1 MQRVQGW
8 LLPFTLAW
16 QRGQVATAVDV
27 LGLRK
32 AYGGLVA
39 LDGVNLSVTAG
50 TVHGLL
56 GPNGAGKTTLLR
68 VLLGLVRADAGT
80 VQLLGRDASSGSNR
94 LEAIAGFVDAPRM
107 WPYLTG
113 RRTLELLAAL
123 DDGDGARRI
132 DEVLDLVGLTDR
144 ADSKVR
150 GWSTGMRQRL
160 GLAGAL
166 LRDPQL
172 LILDEPT
179 SGLDPA
185 GIADVH
191 ALLLRLA
198 SQGVTVL
205 VSSHNFAEVQA
216 VCTEVTVLAQ
226 GTVRFSGP
234 LDQLPVTTAP
244 ASHRLRTSDDAAAI
258 AALADHP
265 DVALAEASLF
275 GLMVRADQRSLD
287 AFLIAIAAAGIAVR
301 SLRQDNDPLAQ
312 AFLELTA

>member
-1 MQRVQGW
+1 MDAALDVQG
-8 LLPFTLAW
+8 LDKTYA
-16 QRGQVATAVDV
+16 QV
-27 LGLRK
+27 
-32 AYGGLVA
+32 VA
-39 LDGVNLSVTAG
+39 LDGVSFTVATG

-68 VLLGLVRADAGT
+68 ILLGLVRPDAGT
-80 VQLLGRDASSGSNR
+80 VQLLGRTDPPGKQR
-94 LEAIAGFVDAPRM
+94 LQGVAGFVDAPRL

-123 DDGDGARRI
+123 DDGGSADRI
-132 DEVLDLVGLTDR
+132 DEVLALTGLTGW

-160 GLAGAL
+160 GLAAAL

-191 ALLLRLA
+191 QLLGQLA
-198 SQGVTVL
+198 ATGVTVL
-205 VSSHNFAEVQA
+205 VSSHNLAEVRA
-216 VCTEVTVLAQ
+216 MCTDVTVLAQ
-226 GTVRFSGP
+226 GTVRFSGSLADLP
-234 LDQLPVTTAP
+234 LPDAAVTQV
-244 ASHRLRTSDDAAAI
+244 LRTSDDEAAAKTLI
-258 AALADHP
+258 DHP
-265 DVALAEASLF
+265 AVSLSEASPA
-275 GLMVRADQRSLD
+275 GLVLQAREPDLD
-287 AFLIAIAAAGIAVR
+287 AFLLALAASGIAVR
-301 SLRQDNDPLAQ
+301 ALQQSHDPLVQ

>member
-1 MQRVQGW
+1 M
-8 LLPFTLAW
+8 TA
-16 QRGQVATAVDV
+16 AVDV

-39 LDGVNLSVTAG
+39 LDGVNLTVTAG

-80 VQLLGRDASSGSNR
+80 VQLLGRDATAAGNR
-94 LEAIAGFVDAPRM
+94 LDAVAGFVDAPRM

-123 DDGDGARRI
+123 DDGDGAGLI
-132 DEVLDLVGLTDR
+132 DEVLDLVGLSDR

-160 GLAGAL
+160 GLAAAL

-185 GIADVH
+185 GIADLH

-205 VSSHNFAEVQA
+205 VSSHNLAEVQA
-216 VCTEVTVLAQ
+216 VCTEVTVLAR

-234 LDQLPVTTAP
+234 LDQLPITFGIGA
-244 ASHRLRTSDDAAAI
+244 HLLRTSDDAAAI
-258 AALADHP
+258 AALTNHP
-265 DVALAEASLF
+265 DVALAETSPLGF
-275 GLMVRADQRSLD
+275 LVRADQVALD
-287 AFLIAIAAAGIAVR
+287 AFVVAIAATGIAVR
-301 SLRQDNDPLAQ
+301 LLQPDSDPLVQ

>member
-1 MQRVQGW
+1 M
-8 LLPFTLAW
+8 
-16 QRGQVATAVDV
+16 

-39 LDGVNLSVTAG
+39 LDGVNLTVTAG
-50 TVHGLL
+50 AVHGLL

-80 VQLLGRDASSGSNR
+80 VQLLGRDATDGGNR
-94 LEAIAGFVDAPRM
+94 LDAIAGFVDAPRM

-123 DDGDGARRI
+123 DDGDGAGRI
-132 DEVLDLVGLTDR
+132 DEVLDLVGLTGR

-160 GLAGAL
+160 GLAAAL
-166 LRDPQL
+166 LRDPRL

-198 SQGVTVL
+198 GQGVTVL

-216 VCTEVTVLAQ
+216 VCTEVTVLAR

-234 LDQLPVTTAP
+234 LDQLPITAGIGP
-244 ASHRLRTSDDAAAI
+244 HLLRTSDDAAAV
-258 AALADHP
+258 AALTDHPAVALAD
-265 DVALAEASLF
+265 ASLP
-275 GLMVRADQRSLD
+275 GLLVRADQVALD
-287 AFLIAIAAAGIAVR
+287 AFVVAIAATGIAVR
-301 SLRQDNDPLAQ
+301 LLQPDSDPLVQ